1 MLAAAAREAGCLAY
15 RQAILPDNPDEVLPA
30 IEDQLVR
37 ADLMITTGGVS
48 MGGEHDVVKAALERL
63 GTITFRKVAM
73 QPGMPQGFGVLGP
86 DRTPIFTL
94 PGNPVSAYV
103 SFILFVQPALDAL
116 KNLSPQRQPPAQAA
130 LTMSVRSPRG
140 RRSYL
145 RGLLDPARETVVP
158 LTGQSS
164 HQLGALA
171 QANALIIVPEA
182 VTRMEAGEGVDVMC
196 LP

>member
-1 MLAAAAREAGCLAY
+1 
-15 RQAILPDNPDEVLPA
+15 
-30 IEDQLVR
+30 
-37 ADLMITTGGVS
+37 
-48 MGGEHDVVKAALERL
+48 
-63 GTITFRKVAM
+63 M

-86 DRTPIFTL
+86 DATPIFTL

-116 KNLSPQRQPPAQAA
+116 KKLSPQRQPLAQAA
-130 LTMSVRSPRG
+130 LTMSVRSPGG

-145 RGLLDPARETVVP
+145 RGILDPAGETVVP

-171 QANALIIVPEA
+171 QANALIIVPED
-182 VTRMEAGEGVDVMC
+182 VTRLEAGDGVDVMC